1 MLTQNMFLGEI
12 NDIYYYKLLDMI
24 NWEQYNYNDKLDL
37 KLVEHDG
44 TTIDLKVIFED
55 TEWTPHRHPYL
66 ADIKIL
72 ESSDETMYPLNGI
85 MRLPLITEDNLK
97 FLLFCPTDTKPN
109 REVTKEAKIILNN

>member
-1 MLTQNMFLGEI
+1 
-12 NDIYYYKLLDMI
+12 MI
-24 NWEQYNYNDKLDL
+24 NWEQYSYNDKLDL
-37 KLVEHDG
+37 KLVENDG
-44 TTIDLKVIFED
+44 TTIDLKVVFED

-97 FLLFCPTDTKPN
+97 FLLFHCG
-109 REVTKEAKIILNN
+109 VTRHCDCVAVDGCARLV

>member
-1 MLTQNMFLGEI
+1 MLTQNMYLGET
-12 NDIYYYKLLDMI
+12 NDIYCYKVLDMI

-37 KLVEHDG
+37 KLVESNG
-44 TTIDLKVIFED
+44 TIIDLKVVFED

-66 ADIKIL
+66 ADIKII

-85 MRLPLITEDNLK
+85 MRLPLLTKDSLK

-109 REVTKEAKIILNN
+109 REITKEAKIILNN